1 MVFCS
6 ACLLVCRKVISTFVH
21 YLTWRNIT
29 KCSQR
34 YRAKNC
40 PDCFFGTAPRHHLFC
55 GRDKSIYVH
64 FTIKKWITPLNKK
77 TYENYNPYIYI
88 YICIHTMYINRPYTN
103 KKNMFSRLPELL
115 TSPLQFRKAW
125 HEGDVLASAAP
136 AVFNTGRPT
145 GQVDTIVLH
154 SNSNMTCSFVQTSLT
169 LIQKMN
175 YDCKH
180 GWPRV
185 D

>member
-88 YICIHTMYINRPYTN
+88 YVYILCTLTDHIPTKRTCFPVSRNSWRPHCSSGKLDTKGTFWLLLHLLCSTQEDPQVRWIPLSCIPIATW
-103 KKNMFSRLPELL
+103 LV
-115 TSPLQFRKAW
+115 
-125 HEGDVLASAAP
+125 VLYK
-136 AVFNTGRPT
+136 
-145 GQVDTIVLH
+145 QV
-154 SNSNMTCSFVQTSLT
+154 
-169 LIQKMN
+169 
-175 YDCKH
+175 
-180 GWPRV
+180 
-185 D
+185 